1 MKHMEKITVQFDNED
16 ITIRGDVDKSTGF
29 IFYTCTFK
37 NGDII
42 VLSMFDGDVLKLAN
56 QIGENQISNLDKLI
70 ECVNLSISQ

>member
-1 MKHMEKITVQFDNED
+1 MEKITVQFDNED